1 MSRRYHIIT
10 TTTSLRHQFSISPD
24 FAVTWDPHQW
34 IANRVL
40 PAAKNCGMG
49 PRLKP
54 FAYVGSSKRVLRR
67 VLTEAGCRPDAEGAA
82 HLDALP
88 ETFRDFI
95 VEKI

>member
-1 MSRRYHIIT
+1 LPRRHHIIT

-24 FAVTWDPHQW
+24 FAVTWDAHQW

-54 FAYVGSSKRVLRR
+54 FAYVASEKHILLRCMAENGCIPD
-67 VLTEAGCRPDAEGAA
+67 TEGLAFLQTLPD
-82 HLDALP
+82 H
-88 ETFRDFI
+88 FRDVQTLSF
-95 VEKI
+95 